1 MLERQQTQLVCCV
14 QELYQQLRTA
24 GLWEQPLPD
33 GADRHPPVHDIL
45 TALGLL
51 NAKSDGSGEL
61 ETFNHVRDSSEPDRD
76 ATPQSSDSVPE
87 THGQRDGDIDQSKS
101 PTLPCQY
108 TISVSPRV
116 SGLTDESRGSSM
128 SLSPLDQSFERAP
141 GLFGQEITQ
150 PNNAQWSSSQTQSK
164 HGNPQAH
171 VLDTLI
177 LPTDRGDFNTSNNL
191 LQNNATNSSLFMEPL
206 ALGQSYSPLQ
216 AAALSTNQPSF
227 CPGWAEIGVNFDSSD
242 FSSDFHDPRP
252 LVRTG
257 TGIHASG
264 QWQKHHAYV

>member
-45 TALGLL
+45 TALDLL

-76 ATPQSSDSVPE
+76 ATPQSSDSVPKA
-87 THGQRDGDIDQSKS
+87 HGQRDGDIDQSKS

-108 TISVSPRV
+108 TTSVSPGV
-116 SGLTDESRGSSM
+116 SALTDESRGSSM
-128 SLSPLDQSFERAP
+128 SLSPLDQSFKRTS
-141 GLFGQEITQ
+141 GLFGQETTQ
-150 PNNAQWSSSQTQSK
+150 PNNAKMSSSQTQIECSS
-164 HGNPQAH
+164 PRAH
-171 VLDTLI
+171 VIDVLTT
-177 LPTDRGDFNTSNNL
+177 PTDRSNFNIFNSF
-191 LQNNATNSSLFMEPL
+191 LQNNATTPSLFMKPVAHQQGYPL
-206 ALGQSYSPLQ
+206 PQ

-227 CPGWAEIGVNFDSSD
+227 CHGWVSLGVSFDSSD
-242 FSSDFHDPRP
+242 FSSDFHDLSP

-257 TGIHASG
+257 TGVHTPG
-264 QWQKHHAYV
+264 QWRTTP